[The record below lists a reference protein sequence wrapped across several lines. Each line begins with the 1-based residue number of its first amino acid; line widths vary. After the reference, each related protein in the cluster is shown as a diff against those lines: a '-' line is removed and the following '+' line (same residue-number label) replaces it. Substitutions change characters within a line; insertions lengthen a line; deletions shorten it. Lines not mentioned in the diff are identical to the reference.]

1 MPGIRSWKRGF
12 TLIELLVVIAI
23 IAILAA
29 ILFPVFAKAREA
41 ARASSCRSNVK
52 QLTTAAMMY
61 TQDFDETWSGICC
74 YTTNPAAGQYFWPY
88 AIQPYIKNT
97 GAFRCPSD
105 KYSVAVSYLA
115 NNNLAFLKLAA
126 ITAPADCV
134 FIMDGTGGVCNPGQG
149 CDQDPLNANTG
160 FGMNADYTIWDST
173 QRHTDANNNLPRH
186 SGVGNVGFCDGHVKS
201 TKPLVTWQTGTTQAA
216 ASMQA
221 ALPYATAICPAQNAC
236 GTWSTAH

>member
-74 YTTNPAAGQYFWPY
+74 YTTNISAGQFDWAY
-88 AIQPYIKNT
+88 AIQAYIKNS
-97 GAFRCPSD
+97 GAFKCPSD
-105 KYSVAVSYLA
+105 KYSVAVGYLA
-115 NNNLAFLKLAA
+115 NNNLDHQKLAS
-126 ITAPADCV
+126 IVAPADCV
-134 FIMDGTGGVCNPGQG
+134 FIMDGTGATCGSGSG
-149 CDQDPLNANTG
+149 CDQDPLNVTTG
-160 FGMNADYTIWDST
+160 NG
-173 QRHTDANNNLPRH
+173 
-186 SGVGNVGFCDGHVKS
+186 
-201 TKPLVTWQTGTTQAA
+201 
-216 ASMQA
+216 
-221 ALPYATAICPAQNAC
+221 
-236 GTWSTAH
+236 